1 MPRRSAPTPPSER
14 ADAPRDLPRLER
26 HLAAV
31 RAETA
36 AQAPAGRRVP
46 SDAWWRARVDLA
58 LLDAVL
64 AAYLRAS
71 GTKAWARRS
80 TELLGLTTLTAPGAA
95 APLVPGTAARA
106 ALDEALDGA
115 PWLEWGA
122 RGLDELVRDFG
133 IEHERSALGKFYT
146 PPAFIEHILDHT
158 LDRALKTTS
167 IEELRVLEPSCG
179 SGDFAVPLLDR
190 LAAAWVEHGADPL
203 TARRHALERNL
214 FAIDW
219 DPVAV
224 VVTRIRL
231 LAHAIDAYREAGDLP
246 APRVLHENA
255 LWDAVEAP
263 ALGPTTLDLPLD
275 DPARPGPPRLDD
287 AGGLLAS
294 RSPFHVIVGNPPY
307 GAHLEPGEKR
317 WLRSR
322 YRLASGR
329 FDTAAL
335 FVERSLELLA
345 KGGHLGFVMPHSLVR
360 SGAYGAARRMLTT
373 RLALTTLADLGNA
386 FPGVAFNTMIFTGTS
401 GRAGPR
407 VEVFRA
413 GAGRLSRTARLPR
426 AFVAGHETLPL
437 GVREEDVELYR
448 ELESR
453 GRPLRTLVRNERG
466 LNLPSRRARLGQDLA
481 GDSVPVVRGR
491 DLTPFGV
498 LDPALLPRVA
508 ASAAASAL
516 LSAPAVG
523 IQNVSNVIEAT
534 MLPSG
539 VLPLD
544 TVNVLTPRSE
554 ELDPFYLMALL
565 NSSLLNAY
573 LRDVVIS
580 HATLTVHLDDPT
592 LGSLPIALPP
602 DEAARLEVD
611 RRVRALLGLTGA
623 APEGQARAALRAE
636 LDVAVAAVYGVPA
649 ERAAR
654 LAPAPPSPPP
664 AAPAARPARTTRRG
678 PKAAARRARGS
689 PKAR

>member
-1 MPRRSAPTPPSER
+1 MPRRSAPPRPSDR
-14 ADAPRDLPRLER
+14 DDAPRDLPRLER
-26 HLAAV
+26 LLAGI

-36 AQAPAGRRVP
+36 ARAPSGRWIRSP
-46 SDAWWRARVDLA
+46 AWWRARVDLA

-71 GTKAWARRS
+71 GSKGWARRS
-80 TELLGLTTLTAPGAA
+80 TELLGLTTLTAPGAP
-95 APLVPGTAARA
+95 APLVPGTPERR
-106 ALDEALDGA
+106 ALDEVLDGA

-133 IEHERSALGKFYT
+133 IEHDRNALGKFYT
-146 PPAFIEHILDHT
+146 PQAFIEHILDHT
-158 LDRALKTTS
+158 LDRALETTS

-203 TARRHALERNL
+203 TARRHTLERNL

-219 DPVAV
+219 DPIAV

-263 ALGPTTLDLPLD
+263 ALGPTTLDLPLGE
-275 DPARPGPPRLDD
+275 RGRRGPPRLDD

-307 GAHLEPGEKR
+307 GAHLEAGEKR

-335 FVERSLELLA
+335 FAERSLELLA

-360 SGAYGAARRMLTT
+360 SGAYAPARRMLTT
-373 RLALTTLADLGNA
+373 RLALTTLVDLGNA

-401 GRAGPR
+401 GRAGKR

-413 GAGRLSRTARLPR
+413 EAGRLTRTARIPR
-426 AFVAGHETLPL
+426 AFVASHETLPL
-437 GVREEDVELYR
+437 GVREEDVELYAGI
-448 ELESR
+448 EAR
-453 GRPLRTLVRNERG
+453 GQPLRALVRNERG
-466 LNLPSRRARLGQDLA
+466 LNLPSRRARLGKHLA
-481 GDSVPVVRGR
+481 DDSVPVVRGR
-491 DLTPFGV
+491 DLTPFGIV
-498 LDPALLPRVA
+498 DPALLPRVA
-508 ASAAASAL
+508 ASDAATAVLA
-516 LSAPAVG
+516 APAIG

-534 MLPSG
+534 MVPSG

-544 TVNVLTPRSE
+544 TVNVLTPRDDRI
-554 ELDPFYLMALL
+554 DPFYLMALL
-565 NSSLLNAY
+565 NSSLLAAY

-592 LGSLPIALPP
+592 LGSLPIVLPP
-602 DEAARLEVD
+602 SDAARLEVD

-623 APEGQARAALRAE
+623 APEGEARAALRAE
-636 LDVAVAAVYGVPA
+636 LDAMVAAIYGVSS

-654 LAPAPPSPPP
+654 LLPGAAAHAPPPR
-664 AAPAARPARTTRRG
+664 AARGARAGTRH
-678 PKAAARRARGS
+678 PPNAARAKRPS